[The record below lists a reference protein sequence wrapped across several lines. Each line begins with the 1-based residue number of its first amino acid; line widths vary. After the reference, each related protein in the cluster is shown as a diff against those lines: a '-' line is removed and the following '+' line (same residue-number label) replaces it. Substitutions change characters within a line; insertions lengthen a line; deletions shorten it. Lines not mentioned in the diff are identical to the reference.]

1 MLLTSLIGMSI
12 ALCLSLP
19 LLKTEITVAPLPE
32 VGSICS
38 TLNSTLQMP
47 SAVVHVFS
55 SCYVGVSV
63 SDATDENPG
72 PRGVSSHVGSDYR

>member
-1 MLLTSLIGMSI
+1 MSI

-32 VGSICS
+32 VGSIRS

-47 SAVVHVFS
+47 SAVVHAFS
-55 SCYVGVSV
+55 SVTWGSV
-63 SDATDENPG
+63 
-72 PRGVSSHVGSDYR
+72 